1 MPIVYLSLGSNLGD
15 KVGNIQQASSLLTND
30 GNLKHIRASA
40 FYDTEPWGEKKQDWF
55 LNAVLEISTKLSPID
70 LLKHCLNIEKIMGR
84 VRDKNKKWA
93 ERIIDIDIL
102 FYENDIINKMDLII
116 PHPLLHKR
124 AFVLVPLLELIAD
137 YKHPIFNKT
146 IEELYELLEDPEDVF
161 LYGTRLEDN
170 E

>member
-30 GNLKHIRASA
+30 GNLKLIRASA
-40 FYDTEPWGEKKQDWF
+40 FYDTEPWGEKKQGWF

-102 FYENDIINKMDLII
+102 FYENDIINKMDLIV

>member
-30 GNLKHIRASA
+30 GNLKLIRASA
-40 FYDTEPWGEKKQDWF
+40 FYDTEPWGEKKQGWF

>member
-15 KVGNIQQASSLLTND
+15 KVGNIHQASSLLTND
-30 GNLKHIRASA
+30 GNLKLIRASA

>member
-30 GNLKHIRASA
+30 GNLKLIRASA
-40 FYDTEPWGEKKQDWF
+40 FYDTEPWGEKKQGWF

-84 VRDKNKKWA
+84 VRDNNKKWA

-102 FYENDIINKMDLII
+102 FYDNDIINKIDLII

>member
-30 GNLKHIRASA
+30 GNLKLIRASA